1 MKKQLLLLLFSFMAI
16 LVQARVV
23 TGTVTDEF
31 DEPAMG
37 VSVTVK
43 GVKGGVATDMDGK
56 YSINVP
62 GDNAVLQFS
71 FIGCKTVT
79 EKVGSRTEINVKLE
93 PNVDVLGEV
102 VVTAMGQS
110 QAKAILNFGVQ

>member
-31 DEPAMG
+31 GDPAMG

-43 GVKGGVATDMDGK
+43 GVKGGVLTDIDGK

-62 GDNAVLQFS
+62 NENAVL
-71 FIGCKTVT
+71 
-79 EKVGSRTEINVKLE
+79 KL
-93 PNVDVLGEV
+93 
-102 VVTAMGQS
+102 
-110 QAKAILNFGVQ
+110 